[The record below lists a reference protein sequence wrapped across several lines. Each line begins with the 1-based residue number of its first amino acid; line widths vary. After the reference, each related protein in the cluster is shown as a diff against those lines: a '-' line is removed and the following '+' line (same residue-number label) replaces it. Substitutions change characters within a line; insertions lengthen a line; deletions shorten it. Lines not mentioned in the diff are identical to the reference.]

1 MRGKPEFNSIT
12 VKGMSVIMKFLIIR
26 PIVSSVANEIILS
39 RMKPFVSSDV
49 ILEAVKMEEGPTSI
63 ECRQDIALAQPG
75 ILKAVADAQDKDYDG
90 CLISCF
96 ADPGLEA
103 AREISRIPVVAPGQA
118 GMLLAHSL
126 GSNVGIVTVASAL
139 IPVLCENSK
148 NYGLN
153 NVVGI
158 NAVDIPVVQLDKTA
172 DLAGQLAVCGER
184 LVREKGA
191 DVIVLGC
198 TGMVGLAE
206 QVEKLLADKGYKL
219 PVIDPVGAA
228 LGLLESIVRVKV
240 RHSPLKYGLS
250 PKEYKI

>member
-1 MRGKPEFNSIT
+1 
-12 VKGMSVIMKFLIIR
+12 MKLLVIR
-26 PIVSSVANEIILS
+26 PIVSSVANETILD
-39 RMKPFVSSDV
+39 RMKGFVSSDV
-49 ILEAVKMEEGPTSI
+49 ILEAVKMEEGLTSV
-63 ECRQDIALAQPG
+63 ECRQDIALSQLG
-75 ILKAVADAQDKDYDG
+75 ILKAVNFAQEKGFQG

-118 GMLLAHSL
+118 GMLIAHAL

-139 IPVLCENSK
+139 IPVIWENSK
-148 NYGLN
+148 IYGLN
-153 NVVGI
+153 NVVGV
-158 NAVDIPVVQLDKTA
+158 NAVDVPVEQLAKTE
-172 DLAGQLAVCGER
+172 DLSWQLAGCSEK

-206 QVEKLLADKGYKL
+206 QVEKILADKGYNL

-228 LGLLESIVRVKV
+228 LGLLESIVRLNLGP
-240 RHSPLKYGLS
+240 SPMKYGLS
-250 PKEYKI
+250 PKQFKM